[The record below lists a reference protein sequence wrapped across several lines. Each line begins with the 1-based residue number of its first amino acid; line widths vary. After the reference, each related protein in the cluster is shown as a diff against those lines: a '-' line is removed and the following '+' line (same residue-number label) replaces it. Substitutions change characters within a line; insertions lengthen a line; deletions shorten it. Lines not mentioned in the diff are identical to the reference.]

1 MIVVADANGAELR
14 SLLFTEYDFEVGD
27 DDNTFLVTC
36 LRSEWQTITDGSRIY
51 IPNTEYGGLFKR
63 LKTNTKNGTISAGGY
78 TWRGMLQNKVLC
90 PEEGDDYA
98 TDSGELNAIIGSRV
112 SAAFPGLFVGSN
124 ESTGI
129 EVDYQYNRYVT
140 LYDGLKAMLKSVGYK
155 MRISYDMETG
165 KVIVE
170 AVPIVDY
177 SSQIE
182 YSSDMNA
189 NYYMTKEGTGVNHL
203 VCLGNG
209 ELKDRVVV
217 DLFVDENGNISETQ
231 TFFGADEI
239 AQVYDYAGAARED
252 LIQSGTD
259 QLKNLRNQN
268 SFRIDLE
275 TVTDVEIGDIVG
287 GRDYTSGMRMT
298 APITT
303 KVVTWRNGFETTEYK
318 LSDDVQ
324 IELNN
329 TRLMMVSRK
338 VLDK

>member
-36 LRSEWQTITDGSRIY
+36 LRSEWETIYDGSRIY

-231 TFFGADEI
+231 TFFGVDEI
-239 AQVYDYAGAARED
+239 AQVYDYAGAARDD
-252 LIQSGTD
+252 LIQSGTE
-259 QLKNLRNQN
+259 QLMNLRNQN

-329 TRLMMVSRK
+329 TRLMKVSRK

>member
-1 MIVVADANGAELR
+1 MVIVADQSGKEIR
-14 SLLFTEYDFEVGD
+14 SVKFNAYDFEVGD
-27 DDNTFLVTC
+27 TENSFLVTC
-36 LRSEWQTITDGSRIY
+36 LRSEWETIYDGSRIY
-51 IPNTEYGGLFKR
+51 IPGTEYGGLFKR

-78 TWRGMLQNKVLC
+78 TWRGMLQNKILC
-90 PEEGDDYA
+90 PEAGQDYA
-98 TDSGELNAIIGSRV
+98 VDTGELDAIIGRRV
-112 SAAFPGLFVGSN
+112 SAAFPGLFVGSS
-124 ESTGI
+124 ESTG
-129 EVDYQYNRYVT
+129 VVVTYQYNRYVT
-140 LYDGLKAMLKSVGYK
+140 LYEGLKALLKSVDYK
-155 MRISYDMETG
+155 MRITYDMETG

-189 NYYMTKEGTGVNHL
+189 NYYMTQEGTGVNHRI
-203 VCLGNG
+203 CLGQG
-209 ELKDRVVV
+209 ELADRVVV
-217 DLFVDENGNISETQ
+217 DLFVDGDGNISQTQ

-239 AQVYDYAGAARED
+239 AQVYDYAGAARDD

-259 QLKNLRNQN
+259 QLKQLRNQN

-287 GRDYTSGMRMT
+287 GRDYTTKMRMT

-303 KVVTWRNGFETTEYK
+303 KVVTWRNGFESTEYK

-324 IELNN
+324 IELDNR
-329 TRLMMVSRK
+329 RLMQVSRK

>member
-209 ELKDRVVV
+209 ELRDRVVV
-217 DLFVDENGNISETQ
+217 DLYVDGDGNISETQ
-231 TFFGADEI
+231 TFFGVDEI

>member
-36 LRSEWQTITDGSRIY
+36 LRSEWETIYDGSRIY

-209 ELKDRVVV
+209 ELRDRVVV

-239 AQVYDYAGAARED
+239 AQVYDYAGAARDD
-252 LIQSGTD
+252 LIQSGTE
-259 QLKNLRNQN
+259 QLMNLRNQN

-324 IELNN
+324 IELN
-329 TRLMMVSRK
+329 RLMKVSRK

>member
-1 MIVVADANGAELR
+1 MIIVADANGAEVR
-14 SLLFTEYDFEVGD
+14 SLLFTEYDFEIGD
-27 DDNTFLVTC
+27 TENSFLVTC
-36 LRSEWQTITDGSRIY
+36 LRSEWETITDGSRIY
-51 IPNTEYGGLFKR
+51 IPGTEYGGLFKR

-78 TWRGMLQNKVLC
+78 TWRGMLQNKILC
-90 PEEGDDYA
+90 PDAGDDYA
-98 TDSGELNAIIGSRV
+98 EDSGELNAIIGARV

-140 LYDGLKAMLKSVGYK
+140 LYDGLKAMLKSVDYK
-155 MRISYDMETG
+155 MRISYDVETG
-165 KVIVE
+165 KVVVE

-177 SSQIE
+177 SAQIE

-189 NYYMTKEGTGVNHL
+189 NYYMTQEGTGVNHL
-203 VCLGNG
+203 ICLGQG
-209 ELKDRVVV
+209 KLAEREVVHLYV
-217 DLFVDENGNISETQ
+217 DGNGNISTTQ
-231 TFFGADEI
+231 TFFGTDEI
-239 AQVYDYAGAARED
+239 AQVYDYAGAARDD

-259 QLKNLRNQN
+259 QLKQLRNQN

-275 TVTDVEIGDIVG
+275 TTTDVEIGDIVG
-287 GRDYTSGMRMT
+287 GRDYTTQMRMT

-324 IELNN
+324 IELDN
-329 TRLMMVSRK
+329 TRLMKVSRK

>member
-27 DDNTFLVTC
+27 DNNTFLVTC
-36 LRSEWQTITDGSRIY
+36 LRSEWETIYDGSRIY

-90 PEEGDDYA
+90 PEAGDDYA

-209 ELKDRVVV
+209 ELRDRVVV

-252 LIQSGTD
+252 LIQSGTE

-329 TRLMMVSRK
+329 TRLMKVSRK

>member
-36 LRSEWQTITDGSRIY
+36 LRSEWETIYDGSRIY

-90 PEEGDDYA
+90 PEAGDDYA

-155 MRISYDMETG
+155 MRISYDTETG

-209 ELKDRVVV
+209 ELRDRVVV

-239 AQVYDYAGAARED
+239 AQVYDYAGAARDD
-252 LIQSGTD
+252 LIQSGTE
-259 QLKNLRNQN
+259 QLMNLRNQN

-329 TRLMMVSRK
+329 TRLMKVSRK

>member
-36 LRSEWQTITDGSRIY
+36 LRSEWETIYDGSRIY

-90 PEEGDDYA
+90 PETGDDYA

-209 ELKDRVVV
+209 ELRDRVVV

-259 QLKNLRNQN
+259 QLKQLRNQN

-329 TRLMMVSRK
+329 TRLMKVSRK

>member
-14 SLLFTEYDFEVGD
+14 SLLFTEYDFDVGD

-36 LRSEWQTITDGSRIY
+36 LRSEWETIYDGSRIY

-155 MRISYDMETG
+155 MRISYDIETG

-209 ELKDRVVV
+209 ELRDRVVV

-231 TFFGADEI
+231 TFFGVDEI

-252 LIQSGTD
+252 LIQSGTE

-329 TRLMMVSRK
+329 TRLMKVSRK

>member
-36 LRSEWQTITDGSRIY
+36 LRSEWQTITDCSRIY

-155 MRISYDMETG
+155 MRISYDIETG

-209 ELKDRVVV
+209 ELRDRVVV

-252 LIQSGTD
+252 LIQSGTE

-329 TRLMMVSRK
+329 TRLMKVSRK

>member
-36 LRSEWQTITDGSRIY
+36 LRSEWETIYDGSRIY

-209 ELKDRVVV
+209 ELRDRVVV

-231 TFFGADEI
+231 TFFGVDEI
-239 AQVYDYAGAARED
+239 AQVYDYAGAARDD

-259 QLKNLRNQN
+259 QLKQLRNQN

-329 TRLMMVSRK
+329 TRLMKVSRK

>member
-36 LRSEWQTITDGSRIY
+36 LRSEWETIYDGSRIY

-155 MRISYDMETG
+155 MRISYDMDTG

-209 ELKDRVVV
+209 ELRDRVVV

-231 TFFGADEI
+231 TFFGVDEI

-252 LIQSGTD
+252 LIQSGTE
-259 QLKNLRNQN
+259 QLMNLRNQN

-329 TRLMMVSRK
+329 TRLMKVSRK

>member
-36 LRSEWQTITDGSRIY
+36 LRSEWETIYDGSRIY

-209 ELKDRVVV
+209 ELRDRVVV

-329 TRLMMVSRK
+329 TRLMKVSRK

>member
-36 LRSEWQTITDGSRIY
+36 LRSEWETIYDGSRIY

-90 PEEGDDYA
+90 PEAGDDYA

-155 MRISYDMETG
+155 MRISYNMETG

-209 ELKDRVVV
+209 ELRDRVVV

-239 AQVYDYAGAARED
+239 AQVYDYAGAARDD

-329 TRLMMVSRK
+329 TRLMKVSRK

>member
-36 LRSEWQTITDGSRIY
+36 LRSEWETIYDGSRIY

-112 SAAFPGLFVGSN
+112 SAAFPGLFIGSS

-129 EVDYQYNRYVT
+129 EVSYQYNRYVT

-209 ELKDRVVV
+209 ELRDRVVV

-231 TFFGADEI
+231 TFFGVDEI

-252 LIQSGTD
+252 LIQSGTE

-329 TRLMMVSRK
+329 TRLMKVSRK

>member
-36 LRSEWQTITDGSRIY
+36 LRSEWETIYDGSRIY

-209 ELKDRVVV
+209 ELRDRVVV

-231 TFFGADEI
+231 TFFGVDEI
-239 AQVYDYAGAARED
+239 AQVYDYAGASTDD

-259 QLKNLRNQN
+259 QLKQLRNQN

-329 TRLMMVSRK
+329 TRLMKVSRK

>member
-90 PEEGDDYA
+90 PEAGDDYA
-98 TDSGELNAIIGSRV
+98 TDSGELNAIIGRRV
-112 SAAFPGLFVGSN
+112 SAAFPGLFIGSS

-129 EVDYQYNRYVT
+129 EVSYQYNRYVT

-209 ELKDRVVV
+209 ELRDRVVV

-329 TRLMMVSRK
+329 TRLMKVSRK